1 MGLSVSEFGALTP
14 REIEIEVEVAREK
27 SRAEAAE
34 EEFKVRLFD
43 AHMATLEMLV
53 HNANFKRALKVSD
66 FKLLRDKK
74 RANVSEE
81 VIAFDAKIRAE
92 AQASLREKQKM
103 KGVLWR

>member
-1 MGLSVSEFGALTP
+1 MGLGVSEFGALTP
-14 REIEIEVEVAREK
+14 REIDIELEVFRERERD
-27 SRAEAAE
+27 RAQE
-34 EEFKVRLFD
+34 EEFKIRLFD

-66 FKLLRDKK
+66 FKLLQDRK

-81 VIAFDAKIRAE
+81 VLAFDARIRAE
-92 AQASLREKQKM
+92 AQAKLREKKKM

>member
-1 MGLSVSEFGALTP
+1 MSVSEFGALTP
-14 REIEIEVEVAREK
+14 REIDIELEVFRERERD
-27 SRAEAAE
+27 RAQE
-34 EEFKVRLFD
+34 EEFKIRLFD

-81 VIAFDAKIRAE
+81 TLAFDARLRAE
-92 AQASLREKQKM
+92 AQAKLREKKKM
-103 KGVLWR
+103 KGVSWR